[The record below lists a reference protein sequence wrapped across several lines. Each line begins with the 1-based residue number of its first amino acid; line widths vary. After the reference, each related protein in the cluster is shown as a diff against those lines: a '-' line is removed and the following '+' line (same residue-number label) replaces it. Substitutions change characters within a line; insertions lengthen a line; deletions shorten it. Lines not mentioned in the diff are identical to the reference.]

1 LKKEAAAMIRWTSF
15 AWGMFIVAGFI
26 SCSATPT
33 DRDHSSSS
41 GSGASGN
48 AGSGASSSSS
58 GSSGGGGEGG
68 TVFTGGGGTGGD
80 IGPCLNTCS
89 NDLTQVVDCNGNVIE
104 TCADGM
110 ACAFGTC
117 ANDACQAAQKSG
129 SSIGCDFWALKTDV
143 IFQGSGACFAAF
155 LANTWSTPAHIQVER
170 EGAPLPNSAIKIPKG
185 QGFNLMYTDYDPNVG
200 LAPGEVAIL
209 FLSRGPGFFFIPDC
223 PVPAGF
229 PVETGVLGTGLGKAF
244 HIQTDSPVVA
254 YQILPYGGGAS
265 AMTSASL
272 LLPTGVWGT
281 NYLAASA
288 YKNLPNGQPSLA
300 LLARE
305 DDTEVTILPKVPI
318 TGGGGVPAGGPNASL
333 TVKLA
338 RGQYVQFTQ
347 DQELSGSPVQSN
359 KPIAMFGAASCM
371 NIPVS
376 ENACDTGHQQI
387 PPISA
392 LGHAYVGANHRH
404 RTAATELEPWRIMG
418 AVDGTKLTWTPA
430 PPPGAPSEIASGQM
444 MEFAATDPFYVTS
457 QDANHPFYLSS
468 YMTGGEKYG
477 GIGDPEWVNA
487 IPTDQ
492 FLKDYVLFT
501 DPTYSETSLVVTRAR
516 GDNGMFANVILD
528 CAGPLTNWKP
538 VGQFETTVIDLVTGN
553 FQNVG
558 NCSNGRHEI
567 HSDAPFGVTVWGWGT
582 IPGFPGATLYTQY
595 VSYAY
600 PAGAGVKPIN
610 TVEIP
615 VPK

>member
-1 LKKEAAAMIRWTSF
+1 
-15 AWGMFIVAGFI
+15 
-26 SCSATPT
+26 
-33 DRDHSSSS
+33 
-41 GSGASGN
+41 
-48 AGSGASSSSS
+48 
-58 GSSGGGGEGG
+58 
-68 TVFTGGGGTGGD
+68 
-80 IGPCLNTCS
+80 
-89 NDLTQVVDCNGNVIE
+89 VIE
-104 TCADGM
+104 TCADGT

-117 ANDACQAAQKSG
+117 SNDACQAAQKSG

-143 IFQGSGACFAAF
+143 IFQGQGACFAAF
-155 LANTWSTPAHIQVER
+155 LANTWSTPAHIQVDR
-170 EGAPLPNSAIKIPKG
+170 DGQMLPAAAIKIPKG
-185 QGFNLMYTDYDPNVG
+185 QGFGLTYADYDPVAG

-229 PVETGVLGTGLGKAF
+229 PVETGVPGTGIGKAF
-244 HIQTDSPVVA
+244 HIVTDSPVVA

-265 AMTSASL
+265 AMTSATL

-300 LLARE
+300 ILAR
-305 DDTEVTILPKVPI
+305 DDNTEVTILPKVPI
-318 TGGGGVPAGGPNASL
+318 AGGGGVPSGGPNTSM
-333 TVKLA
+333 TVQLQ

-347 DQELSGSPVQSN
+347 TEELSGSPVQSN
-359 KPIAMFGAASCM
+359 KPVAMFGAASCM
-371 NIPVS
+371 NIPVN
-376 ENACDTGHQQI
+376 ENACDTAHQQI

-392 LGHAYVGANHRH
+392 LGHAYVGANHRD
-404 RTAATELEPWRIMG
+404 RTATHETEPWRIMA
-418 AVDGTKLTWTPA
+418 AVNGTTLTWVPA
-430 PPPGAPSEIASGQM
+430 PPPGAPSQIDSGQM
-444 MEFAATDPFYVTS
+444 VEFAASDPFYVKS

-477 GIGDPEWVNA
+477 GTGDPEWVNA
-487 IPTDQ
+487 IPSDQ
-492 FLKDYVLFT
+492 FLTQYVLFT
-501 DPTYSETSLVVTRAR
+501 DPTYSETSLVVTRSR
-516 GDNGMFANVILD
+516 GVDGQFADVTLD
-528 CAGPLTNWKP
+528 CAGVLTGWKP
-538 VGQFETTVIDLVTGN
+538 IGNFETTGIDLVTGN

-582 IPGFPGATLYTQY
+582 IPGFPGSKLYTQY